1 MKADE
6 IFARRLRNARVMAGY
21 SMDDLVREMGNS
33 VSKMT
38 ISKLERQQIRPSSS
52 IVMSLS
58 DALRVSPDYF
68 FRPFT
73 AEINSIRFRSSGR
86 KMSAKEEKT
95 LKNRISDM
103 IEKYLTIEEICNA
116 SVSFVSPVS
125 SVITDGDDARKAAET
140 VRRAWALGTDGI
152 VSVVSL
158 LEEKGIKVLETEAPL
173 SFDGL
178 SAVVN
183 DDIRVVVLNSS
194 HFPERRRFTACH
206 ELGHL
211 VLSFDSALSE
221 KEEEK
226 LCHVFASELLL
237 PESVFRIL
245 IGTSRASLS
254 YQEMKALQL
263 RYGISCDA
271 LMYKAMDSGIIS
283 EAKYRAFCIRRNS
296 DTAFRTMVE
305 KSYWPEDVSV
315 RYSSLV
321 FRALSDELI
330 TLSKAA
336 ELLGESVES
345 VREKLVEL

>member
-103 IEKYLTIEEICNA
+103 IEKYLTLEEICNA

>member
-38 ISKLERQQIRPSSS
+38 ISKLERQQIHPSSS

-73 AEINSIRFRSSGR
+73 VEINSIRFRSSER

-103 IEKYLTIEEICNA
+103 IEKYLAIEEICNA

-140 VRRAWALGTDGI
+140 VRRAWKLGTDGI

-183 DDIRVVVLNSS
+183 DDTRVVVLNSS
-194 HFPERRRFTACH
+194 HSPERRRFTACH

-211 VLSFDSALSE
+211 VLAFDSSLSE

-283 EAKYRAFCIRRNS
+283 ESKYRAFCMHRNS

-305 KSYWPEDVSV
+305 KSYWPEDVST

-336 ELLGESVES
+336 ELLGESEKS

>member
-38 ISKLERQQIRPSSS
+38 ISKLERQQIHPSSS

-103 IEKYLTIEEICNA
+103 IEKYLTLEEICNA

-254 YQEMKALQL
+254 YQEMKTLQL

-283 EAKYRAFCIRRNS
+283 ESKYRAFWIHRNT

-305 KSYWPEDVSV
+305 KSCWPEDVSS

-345 VREKLVEL
+345 IREKLVEL

>member
-1 MKADE
+1 MNADE

-38 ISKLERQQIRPSSS
+38 ISKLERQQIHPSSS

-103 IEKYLTIEEICNA
+103 IEKYLTLEEICNA

-183 DDIRVVVLNSS
+183 DDIRVVVLNNRHS
-194 HFPERRRFTACH
+194 PERRRFTACH

-211 VLSFDSALSE
+211 VLAFDSVISE

-245 IGTSRASLS
+245 IGTSRACLS

-283 EAKYRAFCIRRNS
+283 EAKYRAFCIHRNTN
-296 DTAFRTMVE
+296 TAFRTMVE
-305 KSYWPEDVSV
+305 KSCWPEDVSV

-345 VREKLVEL
+345 IREKLVEL